1 MEADERKRV
10 VIAIG
15 GNALSPAGGPA
26 EIATQFW
33 HTRESLTPI
42 MEFARRRWDIAIVH
56 GNGPQV
62 GDALLRN
69 EMARA
74 VVDELPLGVLVAGTA
89 GWIGYMIQ
97 QSLQNALAQAGIER
111 NVVTVITQVLVDPDH
126 PNTLQPRK
134 FVGRTVGPDVA
145 RELEAEGAVIRP
157 DGGGELRRVVPSPDP
172 VDIVEAEV
180 VRGLVQAGTIVIA
193 AGGGGTPVYRYRD
206 PVLGLEGLE
215 GLDAVIDKDLAAAIL
230 AVKIDASTLLILTD
244 VDGVFRAF
252 GTPGQELISHLT
264 PEEGRVLLASGE
276 LGEGSM
282 HPKLKAAVEFVEQ
295 GGERAIIAEL
305 HQAPAALDGLAGTTV
320 EPSTT
325 EAEPTRS

>member
-1 MEADERKRV
+1 MEADERQRV

-26 EIATQFW
+26 EIATQFR

-74 VVDELPLGVLVAGTA
+74 LVDELPLGVLVAGTA

-126 PNTLQPRK
+126 PSTLQPRK

-145 RELEAEGAVIRP
+145 RELEAEGAVLRP

-180 VRGLVQAGTIVIA
+180 VRGLVEAGTIVIA
-193 AGGGGTPVYRYRD
+193 AGGGGTPVYRD
-206 PVLGLEGLE
+206 PVLGLEGL
-215 GLDAVIDKDLAAAIL
+215 DSVIDKDLAAAIL
-230 AVKIDASTLLILTD
+230 AIKIDASTLLILTD

-252 GTPGQELISHLT
+252 GTPEQELISQLT
-264 PEEGRVLLASGE
+264 PEEGQALLASGE

-295 GGERAIIAEL
+295 GGGRAIIAGL
-305 HQAPAALDGLAGTTV
+305 HQAPAAPDGLAGTTV
-320 EPSTT
+320 KPSTT
-325 EAEPTRS
+325 EAEPTQS

>member
-1 MEADERKRV
+1 MEADERQRV

-26 EIATQFW
+26 EIATQFR

-74 VVDELPLGVLVAGTA
+74 LVDELPLGVLVAGTA

-97 QSLQNALAQAGIER
+97 QSLQNALAQAGIKR
-111 NVVTVITQVLVDPDH
+111 NVVTVITQVLVDPGH
-126 PNTLQPRK
+126 PSTLQPRK

-157 DGGGELRRVVPSPDP
+157 DGGGELRRVVP
-172 VDIVEAEV
+172 
-180 VRGLVQAGTIVIA
+180 
-193 AGGGGTPVYRYRD
+193 
-206 PVLGLEGLE
+206 
-215 GLDAVIDKDLAAAIL
+215 
-230 AVKIDASTLLILTD
+230 
-244 VDGVFRAF
+244 
-252 GTPGQELISHLT
+252 
-264 PEEGRVLLASGE
+264 
-276 LGEGSM
+276 
-282 HPKLKAAVEFVEQ
+282 
-295 GGERAIIAEL
+295 
-305 HQAPAALDGLAGTTV
+305 
-320 EPSTT
+320 
-325 EAEPTRS
+325 

>member
-15 GNALSPAGGPA
+15 GNALSPAGGAA
-26 EIATQFW
+26 EIATQFQ

-42 MEFARRRWDIAIVH
+42 MEFARRRWGIAIVH

-69 EMARA
+69 EMARG

-97 QSLQNALAQAGIER
+97 QSLQNALARAGIER
-111 NVVTVITQVLVDPDH
+111 NVVTVITQVLVDPDQ
-126 PNTLQPRK
+126 PSTLQPRK

-157 DGGGELRRVVPSPDP
+157 DGRGELRRVVPSPDP

-180 VRGLVQAGTIVIA
+180 VRGLVEAGTIVIA
-193 AGGGGTPVYRYRD
+193 AGGGGTPVYRD
-206 PVLGLEGLE
+206 PVLGLE

-252 GTPGQELISHLT
+252 GTPEQELISHLT
-264 PEEGRVLLASGE
+264 PAEGRALLAPDE

-282 HPKLKAAVEFVEQ
+282 HPKLKAAVEFVEV
-295 GGERAIIAEL
+295 GGGRAIIAEL

-325 EAEPTRS
+325 KAEPARS

>member
-26 EIATQFW
+26 EIATQFR
-33 HTRESLTPI
+33 HTRESLAPI
-42 MEFARRRWDIAIVH
+42 MEFARRRWCIAIVH

-74 VVDELPLGVLVAGTA
+74 LVDELPLGVLVAGTA

-97 QSLQNALAQAGIER
+97 QSLQNALARAGIER
-111 NVVTVITQVLVDPDH
+111 NVVTVITQVLVDRDH
-126 PNTLQPRK
+126 PSTLQPRK

-157 DGGGELRRVVPSPDP
+157 DGRGELRRVVASPDP
-172 VDIVEAEV
+172 VEIVEADV
-180 VRGLVQAGTIVIA
+180 VRGLVEAGTIVIA
-193 AGGGGTPVYRYRD
+193 AGGGGTPVYRD
-206 PVLGLEGLE
+206 PVLGLE

-252 GTPGQELISHLT
+252 GTPEQELIGRLT

-282 HPKLKAAVEFVEQ
+282 HPKLKAAVEFVERS
-295 GGERAIIAEL
+295 GGRAIIAEL
-305 HQAPAALDGLAGTTV
+305 HQATAALDGLAGTTV

-325 EAEPTRS
+325 EAETQRS

>member
-1 MEADERKRV
+1 MEADERQRV

-26 EIATQFW
+26 EIATQFR

-74 VVDELPLGVLVAGTA
+74 LVDELPLGVLVAGTA

-126 PNTLQPRK
+126 PSTLQPRK
-134 FVGRTVGPDVA
+134 FVGRTVGPEVA

-180 VRGLVQAGTIVIA
+180 VRGLVEAGTIVIA
-193 AGGGGTPVYRYRD
+193 AGGGGTPVYRD
-206 PVLGLEGLE
+206 PVLGLEGL
-215 GLDAVIDKDLAAAIL
+215 DSVIDKDLAAAIL
-230 AVKIDASTLLILTD
+230 AIKIDASTLLILTD

-252 GTPGQELISHLT
+252 GTPEQELISQLT
-264 PEEGRVLLASGE
+264 PEEGQALLASGE

-295 GGERAIIAEL
+295 GGGRAIIAGL

-320 EPSTT
+320 KPSTT
-325 EAEPTRS
+325 EAEPTQS